1 MVGLV
6 HEYRGGVLENV
17 HPGRIC
23 VVDDTGR
30 VIYTAGDAGVMT
42 YFRSASKPLQVLPVI
57 VHGLDKKYGL
67 SEKELTILAASHSG
81 EPMHMEALTS
91 LLEKTGFTEDDLI
104 MLPTY
109 PDNTKARHDAL
120 RDSLP
125 PRKLFHNCSGKHIG
139 AMMLEEFLT
148 GSHLD
153 YWKPGSAAQKEI
165 TEAISY
171 MTSTPVDDIATGV
184 DGCGVPVFAV
194 PQKNIALAFMRLA
207 CPDKIAAPEMRAAA
221 EKIVYHMNRNP
232 LMIEGTGSLCSQF
245 NQDKNVIAKGGAQG
259 VYAFGLKK
267 ERLGIAI
274 KNEDG
279 DEASWPITIAEILRQ
294 LNYDNPETIAMLDK
308 LAPITV
314 INDNQTEVG
323 VKRPVFRL
331 EPAV

>member
-1 MVGLV
+1 MVGLI

-23 VVDDTGR
+23 VVDDSGK
-30 VIYTAGDAGVMT
+30 VILSVGDCDLMT

-57 VHGLDKKYGL
+57 VHGLDKKYRL

-81 EPMHMEALTS
+81 EPIHLDVLLS

-109 PDNTKARHDAL
+109 PDNTKARHDTL
-120 RDSLP
+120 RDSGP

-139 AMMLEEFLT
+139 AMMLEEFLA
-148 GSHLD
+148 GDHID
-153 YWKPGSAAQKEI
+153 YWKPGSAAQSEI
-165 TEAISY
+165 TAAISY
-171 MTSTPVDDIATGV
+171 MTSWPAEEIGMGI

-194 PQKNIALAFMRLA
+194 PHKNIALAFMRLA
-207 CPDKIAAPEMRAAA
+207 CPDKIDDPEMRAAA
-221 EKIVYHMNRNP
+221 EKIVYHINRNP
-232 LMIEGTGSLCSQF
+232 LMIEGTGSLCSRF
-245 NQDKNVIAKGGAQG
+245 NEDPNVIAKGGAQG

-279 DEASWPITIAEILRQ
+279 DEASWPITIAEVLRQ
-294 LNYDNPETIAMLDK
+294 LNYDNQDTIAKLDK

-314 INDNQTEVG
+314 INDNQTKVG
-323 VKRPVFRL
+323 VKRPVFSL
-331 EPAV
+331 KPPV